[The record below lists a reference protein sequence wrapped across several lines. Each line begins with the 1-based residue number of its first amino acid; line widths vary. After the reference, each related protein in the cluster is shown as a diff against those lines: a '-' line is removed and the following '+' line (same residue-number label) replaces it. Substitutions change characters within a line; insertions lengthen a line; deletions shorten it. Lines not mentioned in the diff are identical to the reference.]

1 MKEGQIYSA
10 EIVDIRKNDKSEIGE
25 VVGKINEN
33 CVVGDVIINT
43 PYGIYGKIIQNGFWD
58 SLQSIEIARLQ
69 DIHVGSAY
77 ILSEVSGN
85 IEKFEIKIERI
96 LPLYRNST
104 KAFVIRITDK
114 RLLQLTSG
122 IVQGM
127 SGSPII
133 QDNKLVGAIT
143 HVFLQEPER
152 GYGVFIDNMLNITKY
167 IK

>member
-1 MKEGQIYSA
+1 M
-10 EIVDIRKNDKSEIGE
+10 
-25 VVGKINEN
+25 
-33 CVVGDVIINT
+33 IINT

>member
-1 MKEGQIYSA
+1 MK
-10 EIVDIRKNDKSEIGE
+10 
-25 VVGKINEN
+25 
-33 CVVGDVIINT
+33 
-43 PYGIYGKIIQNGFWD
+43 
-58 SLQSIEIARLQ
+58 SL
-69 DIHVGSAY
+69 
-77 ILSEVSGN
+77 
-85 IEKFEIKIERI
+85 KIKIERI